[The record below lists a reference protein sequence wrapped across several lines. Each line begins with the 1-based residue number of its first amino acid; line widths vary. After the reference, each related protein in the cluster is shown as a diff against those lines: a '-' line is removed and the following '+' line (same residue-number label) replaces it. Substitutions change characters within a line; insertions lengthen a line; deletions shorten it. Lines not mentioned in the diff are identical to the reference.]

1 MQARLSLVEASSV
14 TSRATE
20 AGAGDIQEKE
30 AGQEEEE
37 EVILV
42 TVRVFVDTPVTRA
55 TGPVTG
61 TILHLQSMLPTLPLG
76 RGLMNHLE
84 VVQKILKSF
93 RCNSIS
99 RSNP

>member
-1 MQARLSLVEASSV
+1 M

-30 AGQEEEE
+30 AGLEEEE

-42 TVRVFVDTPVTRA
+42 TVRVFVATPVTRA

-84 VVQKILKSF
+84 VVQNILKSF

-99 RSNP
+99 RSKE

>member
-1 MQARLSLVEASSV
+1 M

-37 EVILV
+37 VILV
-42 TVRVFVDTPVTRA
+42 TVRVFVDTPVTQA

-84 VVQKILKSF
+84 VVQKILKSLDATASQGVGSKPLLF
-93 RCNSIS
+93 V
-99 RSNP
+99 SNR

>member
-1 MQARLSLVEASSV
+1 M

-42 TVRVFVDTPVTRA
+42 TVRVFVATPVTQA

-93 RCNSIS
+93 RC
-99 RSNP
+99 

>member
-1 MQARLSLVEASSV
+1 M

-42 TVRVFVDTPVTRA
+42 TVRVFVDTPVTQA

-76 RGLMNHLE
+76 RGLMNRLSYLNLKKTLKIDARDVRDVR
-84 VVQKILKSF
+84 VV
-93 RCNSIS
+93 
-99 RSNP
+99 

>member
-1 MQARLSLVEASSV
+1 M

-30 AGQEEEE
+30 VGQEEEEE

-42 TVRVFVDTPVTRA
+42 TVRVFVATPVTQA

-84 VVQKILKSF
+84 VVQNILKSF

-99 RSNP
+99 RSKE

>member
-1 MQARLSLVEASSV
+1 M

-42 TVRVFVDTPVTRA
+42 TVRVFVDTPVTQD

-99 RSNP
+99 RSKE

>member
-1 MQARLSLVEASSV
+1 M

-30 AGQEEEE
+30 AGLEEEEEE

-42 TVRVFVDTPVTRA
+42 TVRVFVDTPVTQA

-76 RGLMNHLE
+76 MGIMNHFE

-99 RSNP
+99 RSKE

>member
-1 MQARLSLVEASSV
+1 M

-30 AGQEEEE
+30 VGLEEEE

-42 TVRVFVDTPVTRA
+42 TVRVFVDTPVTQA

-99 RSNP
+99 RSKE